1 MAGIVRVKKIN
12 RLNTAIYSLLAV
24 TFFGLLAGCSATPS
38 ALPPVLAPTPSITV
52 VKTTAL
58 IPTQTIAPTLGASTS
73 LVAQLGGT
81 ATFTAAPPSPS
92 PTPGPRLCSPLDGVT
107 LKELPDMVAGNT
119 YQTPM
124 PGRDSGHPGVDF
136 AFYSH
141 GDRKTF
147 LGLPLHAAMAATV
160 AAVIPD
166 RMPYGNTVILE
177 IPLENIPDS
186 WLGALNW
193 PTPAPPVVPDARL
206 TCPDPLSLPAWD
218 TSRRSL
224 YLLYGHLNQPST
236 LKPGETVSCG
246 QVIGEAGT
254 TGASVNPHL
263 HFEARLGPAGMKIS
277 SFGHYD
283 THTTA
288 EERNNYCVW
297 RVSGWLQVVDPLALL
312 AQQP

>member
-1 MAGIVRVKKIN
+1 
-12 RLNTAIYSLLAV
+12 
-24 TFFGLLAGCSATPS
+24 
-38 ALPPVLAPTPSITV
+38 
-52 VKTTAL
+52 
-58 IPTQTIAPTLGASTS
+58 
-73 LVAQLGGT
+73 
-81 ATFTAAPPSPS
+81 
-92 PTPGPRLCSPLDGVT
+92 
-107 LKELPDMVAGNT
+107 MVAGNT

-124 PGRDSGHPGVDF
+124 PGRDSGHPGVDLS
-136 AFYSH
+136 FYSH

-147 LGLPLHAAMAATV
+147 LGLPLHAAMSGTV

-166 RMPYGNTVILE
+166 RLPYGNTVIIE
-177 IPLENIPDS
+177 VPLENIPAS
-186 WLGALNW
+186 WLASLNW

-206 TCPDPLSLPAWD
+206 TCPDPLTLPAWD

-224 YLLYGHLNQPST
+224 YLLYAHLNQPSP
-236 LKPGETVSCG
+236 LKQGDSVSCG

-263 HFEARLGPAGMKIS
+263 HFEARLGPAGMRIS

-297 RVSGWLQVVDPLALL
+297 RVSGWFQVVDPLAIL